1 MNTDQT
7 TATLYERIGG
17 HEKLLPL
24 LHHFYADVR
33 QHQLIGPIFNKQIH
47 DWPAHIRKIGEF
59 WARITGGP
67 STYAGG
73 MPMAHMPLGLQRIH
87 LTAWLQLW
95 EFNCRRHLPAPEAEE
110 LIAIA
115 HNIGE
120 RLLSIVL
127 MGVPEGLHLQR
138 QG

>member
-1 MNTDQT
+1 MKPGAT
-7 TATLYERIGG
+7 TASLYERTGG

-33 QHQLIGPIFNKQIH
+33 QHQLIGPIFNEHIH

-73 MPMAHMPLGLQRIH
+73 MPMAHLPLGLQRPH
-87 LTAWLQLW
+87 LHAWLQLW
-95 EFNCRRHLPAPEAEE
+95 EYNCRRHLQSAEAEE
-110 LIAIA
+110 LIEIA

-120 RLLSIVL
+120 RLMAIVL
-127 MGVPEGLHLQR
+127 GGFPGLQVQPGR
-138 QG
+138 